1 MFVNLTFSVSRI
13 TRTLPYSK
21 IHFGKYNEW
30 QEGLRKLTDIR
41 NKSIGV
47 AAVKRHSYFPGFEK
61 KHWLQANR
69 KQQAQILNPSAS
81 VAFHY
86 VAPAPAFKAAPINF

>member
-1 MFVNLTFSVSRI
+1 MLSELEKKSMFVNLTFSVSRI

-30 QEGLRKLTDIR
+30 QEGLGKLTNIR

-61 KHWLQANR
+61 TTGCKQTGNNR
-69 KQQAQILNPSAS
+69 PKS
-81 VAFHY
+81 
-86 VAPAPAFKAAPINF
+86 